1 MDRLARTLAPWLLL
15 ALLTA
20 GCASPDESGNGQTNT
35 PPTND
40 SGTTTTTPPTG
51 GGGRVAGF
59 RIDDL
64 SIASADGAN
73 RSLREDDHVV
83 IRFTLVNPATGGEPA
98 AYLVSYILNGE
109 VQDIHTLRLAP
120 GERKSFEYR
129 DDDLRDLKP
138 IKVEVRAGDQ
148 KATVEAS
155 VTEWPRTGDRV
166 DLGPVAVTVNRW
178 LKNATDGWTDVNVTA
193 ERKAG
198 DAGNYSMLRAR
209 ILCADAAG
217 NVTTA
222 GEARPN
228 VPEPG
233 MSAMTDIHLPGC
245 PETLYGVELSARDAE
260 GKDLYARILFVERGW
275 RPPASTAPAA

>member
-1 MDRLARTLAPWLLL
+1 MDRLARTLAPWLLI

-20 GCASPDESGNGQTNT
+20 GCARPDESGNGQTSGNG
-35 PPTND
+35 TNG
-40 SGTTTTTPPTG
+40 SATTTPPTG
-51 GGGRVAGF
+51 SGARAAGF

-64 SIASADGAN
+64 AIAMEGGAN
-73 RSLREDDHVV
+73 RTLREDDHVV
-83 IRFTLVNPATGGEPA
+83 IRFTLVNAATDGAPA
-98 AYLVSYILNGE
+98 AYLVSYLLNGE

-148 KATVEAS
+148 KATAEAS
-155 VTEWPRTGDRV
+155 VAEWPRTGDRV
-166 DLGPVAVTVNRW
+166 DLGPVVVTVNRW

-193 ERKAG
+193 ERKMG
-198 DAGNYSMLRAR
+198 DEGNYSLLRAR
-209 ILCADAAG
+209 VLCADAKG

-222 GEARPN
+222 GEERPN

-233 MSAMTDIHLPGC
+233 MAAMTDIHLPGC
-245 PETLYGVELSARDAE
+245 PETLYGVEFG
-260 GKDLYARILFVERGW
+260 GKGPQGEDIYTRILFVERGW
-275 RPPASTAPAA
+275 RPPVSPA